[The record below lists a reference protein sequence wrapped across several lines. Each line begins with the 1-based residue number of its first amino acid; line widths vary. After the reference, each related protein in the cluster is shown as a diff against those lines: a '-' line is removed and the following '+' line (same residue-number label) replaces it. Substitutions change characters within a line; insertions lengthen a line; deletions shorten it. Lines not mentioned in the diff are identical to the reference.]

1 MLSFCYYLKLGFL
14 ILYFSRSAGIA
25 YIIYKEQKKYYEQ
38 MHIMKKTGEGK
49 DDEKSVNIHDEFDEF
64 ARKDTP
70 VSFIKLYFGKLT
82 IALFKY
88 ILAVY
93 FAITL
98 SFKLFNQLK
107 KKKKK
112 RKNLQKKKLNP
123 I

>member
-1 MLSFCYYLKLGFL
+1 MLSFWYYFKLGFL
-14 ILYFSRSAGIA
+14 ITYFSICAGIA
-25 YIIYKEQKKYYEQ
+25 YIIYKEQKKYYEP
-38 MHIMKKTGEGK
+38 MYIMKKTGEGK
-49 DDEKSVNIHDEFDEF
+49 DDEKAVNIHDEFDEF

-70 VSFIKLYFGKLT
+70 VSFIKLFFGILT
-82 IALFKY
+82 IALFKF

-98 SFKLFNQLK
+98 SFKLNNQLK

-123 I
+123 L